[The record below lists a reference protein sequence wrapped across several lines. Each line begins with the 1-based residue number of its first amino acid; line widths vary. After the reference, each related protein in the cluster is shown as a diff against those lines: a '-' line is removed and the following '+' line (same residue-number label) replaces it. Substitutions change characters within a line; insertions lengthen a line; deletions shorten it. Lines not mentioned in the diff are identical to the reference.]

1 MVLNEIMGELY
12 QYAGCLIF
20 KLYIGNVF
28 YRQETRR
35 YVTLNYKKNNNY
47 ISLEKIA
54 DLDKLVDYSAEL
66 LYNNGVILTP
76 TDTVYG
82 LICLPTSDIA
92 IKRIFEMKGRPVNR
106 HLPIIVADWQQA
118 ESELPIVWKQSARK
132 LADSFWPGALT
143 IACGVIENDVEWLK
157 GRVEVGIRVPN
168 HIYVQNLA
176 RKMGPLL
183 MTSAN
188 RHGEDTPHTIEG
200 ALGSLTI
207 APSLAID
214 GGLLSGAPSTLVN
227 VNLPEPKVERV
238 GSISVSEIARVIY
251 YE

>member
-1 MVLNEIMGELY
+1 MGFENSND
-12 QYAGCLIF
+12 C
-20 KLYIGNVF
+20 
-28 YRQETRR
+28 
-35 YVTLNYKKNNNY
+35 

-66 LYNNGVILTP
+66 LLDNGVILSP

-92 IKRIFEMKGRPVNR
+92 IKKIFEMKERPIDR
-106 HLPIIVADWQQA
+106 HIPIIVADWQQA
-118 ESELPIVWKQSARK
+118 ESELPIVWNQPARK
-132 LADSFWPGALT
+132 LADRFWPGALT
-143 IACGVIENDVEWLK
+143 LACGIRENDVKWLE
-157 GRVEVGIRVPN
+157 GRIEVGIRVPD
-168 HIYVQNLA
+168 HVYIQKLA

-200 ALGSLTI
+200 ALGSLVTV
-207 APSLAID
+207 PSLAID

-227 VNLPEPKVERV
+227 VNLPEPKIERV
-238 GSISVSEIARVIY
+238 GSIPVSEIERVIY
-251 YE
+251 NG

>member
-1 MVLNEIMGELY
+1 MDYE
-12 QYAGCLIF
+12 
-20 KLYIGNVF
+20 
-28 YRQETRR
+28 
-35 YVTLNYKKNNNY
+35 NNNDC
-47 ISLEKIA
+47 ISLKEIA
-54 DLDKLVDYSAEL
+54 DLDKLVNYSAEL

-92 IKRIFEMKGRPVNR
+92 IKKIFEMKGRPVNR

-118 ESELPIVWKQSARK
+118 ESELPIAWNQPARK
-132 LADSFWPGALT
+132 LAEKFWPGALT
-143 IACGVIENDVEWLK
+143 LACGIIENDVKWLE
-157 GRVEVGIRVPN
+157 GRVEVGIRVPD
-168 HIYVQNLA
+168 HTYVQKLA

-200 ALGSLTI
+200 ALGSLVI

-238 GSISVSEIARVIY
+238 GTIPESEIERVIY
-251 YE
+251 HG

>member
-1 MVLNEIMGELY
+1 M
-12 QYAGCLIF
+12 
-20 KLYIGNVF
+20 
-28 YRQETRR
+28 
-35 YVTLNYKKNNNY
+35 
-47 ISLEKIA
+47 
-54 DLDKLVDYSAEL
+54 DKLVDYSAEL
-66 LYNNGVILTP
+66 LFNNGVILTP

-82 LICLPTSDIA
+82 LICLPTSDVA
-92 IKRIFEMKGRPVNR
+92 IKKIFEMKERPVNR

-118 ESELPIVWKQSARK
+118 ESELPIVWNQAARK
-132 LADSFWPGALT
+132 LADRFWPGALT
-143 IACGVIENDVEWLK
+143 IACGVTKNDMKWLE
-157 GRVEVGIRVPN
+157 GRVEVGIRVPD
-168 HIYVQNLA
+168 HIYIQKLA

-200 ALGSLTI
+200 ALGSLAT

-238 GSISVSEIARVIY
+238 GSIPDSEIARVIY
-251 YE
+251 YG

>member
-1 MVLNEIMGELY
+1 MSFENSND
-12 QYAGCLIF
+12 C
-20 KLYIGNVF
+20 
-28 YRQETRR
+28 
-35 YVTLNYKKNNNY
+35 

-66 LYNNGVILTP
+66 LFDNGVILSP

-92 IKRIFEMKGRPVNR
+92 IKKIFEMKDRPVDR
-106 HLPIIVADWQQA
+106 HIPIIVADWQQA
-118 ESELPIVWKQSARK
+118 ESELPIVWNHPARK
-132 LADSFWPGALT
+132 LADRFWPGALT
-143 IACGVIENDVEWLK
+143 LACGIRENDVEWLE
-157 GRVEVGIRVPN
+157 GRIEVGIRVPD
-168 HIYVQNLA
+168 HVYIQKLA

-200 ALGSLTI
+200 ALGSLVA

-227 VNLPEPKVERV
+227 VNLPEPKIERV
-238 GSISVSEIARVIY
+238 GSIPVSEIERVIY
-251 YE
+251 NG